1 MKKKK
6 VCIGKW
12 KISIDSLH
20 WVGFSIAA
28 IGITLLTAY
37 GFSMSLRP
45 NSFTLDSA
53 PEAPLAMV
61 GVALANNIGTGIPR
75 ANEIPV
81 NLPADVPLVQ
91 QAIVQGGISG
101 VGFFE
106 EHFPRISELTEILNI
121 DVVAY
126 LRIHPD
132 KQNALEN
139 YINQLEEKKNES
151 EEAMNA
157 LKQLNALHANTLPGI
172 QSEIKNKQAS
182 IESSY
187 NNRDGGS
194 IMNQLADLEEL
205 HIQEQEHKNVVVF
218 TSRIAA
224 EYNTLITAANQK
236 LTVLRAN
243 MAPLIQGVTVK
254 LPQGININALKDL
267 KIFATETN

>member
-12 KISIDSLH
+12 KIPVDSLH
-20 WVGFSIAA
+20 WIGFSIAA
-28 IGITLLTAY
+28 LSITLLTAY
-37 GFSMSLRP
+37 GFSMSLKP

-53 PEAPLAMV
+53 PEAPLAMI

-81 NLPADVPLVQ
+81 NLPADVAVVQ
-91 QAIVQGGISG
+91 QAIVQDGISG

-106 EHFPRISELTEILNI
+106 EHFPRISELTELLNI

-151 EEAMNA
+151 EEAVNA
-157 LKQLNALHANTLPGI
+157 LNQLNSLHANTLPGI
-172 QSEIKNKQAS
+172 QSEIKNKQAA

-187 NNRDGGS
+187 NNRDSGS
-194 IMNQLADLEEL
+194 IMNQLSDLEEL
-205 HIQEQEHKNVVVF
+205 HIQEQEHTNVVVF

-224 EYNTLITAANQK
+224 EYNALITAANQK